1 MHIRI
6 LVARIALIALLTLG
20 LAACGSGS
28 GISVDGQRIDVHAGR
43 VSIRDRGGSTAEIKG
58 NGDLGIAGK
67 TVPLTPA
74 QRVLTT
80 RYFTQAQVIVFDG
93 KQTGWAGAHM
103 AGSVVGSLFSAL
115 FHDDSRIIEDT
126 AHAQA
131 ARLDGQVDRL
141 CGAIGA
147 LRVTQDQLA
156 ARLPAF
162 VPYAAITQRSVS
174 GCRVKARRLVQDGG
188 RRAAG
193 VPLH

>member
-1 MHIRI
+1 MHVQRR
-6 LVARIALIALLTLG
+6 VARIVLIGLLTLG
-20 LAACGSGS
+20 LSACGSGS
-28 GISVDGQRIDVHAGR
+28 GISVDGQRIDVHAER
-43 VSIRDRGGSTAEIKG
+43 VSIRDRSGSTAEIKG
-58 NGDLGIAGK
+58 NGDLRIAGK

-74 QRVLTT
+74 QRMLST

-156 ARLPAF
+156 VRLPAF
-162 VPYAAITQRSVS
+162 APYAAIDPRSVRS
-174 GCRVKARRLVQDGG
+174 CFVNAH
-188 RRAAG
+188 ASNS
-193 VPLH
+193 

>member
-1 MHIRI
+1 MHIRP
-6 LVARIALIALLTLG
+6 LAARITLIGLLTLG
-20 LAACGSGS
+20 LSACGSGAS
-28 GISVDGQRIDVHAGR
+28 ISMDGQAIRMHAGR
-43 VSIRDRGGSTAEIKG
+43 ISIRDRAGDTAEIEA
-58 NGDLGIAGK
+58 NGALRIAGES
-67 TVPLTPA
+67 VALTPA

-80 RYFTQAQVIVFDG
+80 RYFAQSQVVLFYG

-147 LRVTQDQLA
+147 MRATQDQLV

-162 VPYAAITQRSVS
+162 APYAAIDPRSVKS
-174 GCRVKARRLVQDGG
+174 CFVNAH
-188 RRAAG
+188 ASNS
-193 VPLH
+193 

>member
-1 MHIRI
+1 MIG
-6 LVARIALIALLTLG
+6 LLTLG
-20 LAACGSGS
+20 LSACGGDAR
-28 GISVDGQRIDVHAGR
+28 INLDGQTIHVHADR
-43 VSIRDRGGSTAEIKG
+43 VSIRDRGGDMAEIEA
-58 NGDLGIAGK
+58 NGALRIAGES
-67 TVPLTPA
+67 VALTSA
-74 QRVLTT
+74 QRMLTT

-115 FHDDSRIIEDT
+115 FHDDSRIINDT

-147 LRVTQDQLA
+147 IRATQDQLV

-162 VPYAAITQRSVS
+162 APYAAIDPRSVKS
-174 GCRVKARRLVQDGG
+174 CFVNAH
-188 RRAAG
+188 ASNS
-193 VPLH
+193 